1 MPERR
6 SRIATSTLALLSGTT
21 AWLSAGTLAL
31 VSGDAERVA
40 ALPSVVFL
48 ILAMLV
54 AVVAANLARLHLS
67 EAWPL
72 AISFLIWLPFIPGR
86 IPNAFLLWQGPIEGM
101 VWLTVVGGLIY
112 ARTWGSPSGG
122 YPAKAGHH
130 KWIAALA
137 VATLALFAFNQVR

>member
-1 MPERR
+1 MPDPSAGSGSAVSEPSDRQWRTEGRVESAERR

-21 AWLSAGTLAL
+21 AWLSAGTLAV

-48 ILAMLV
+48 ILAILV

-86 IPNAFLLWQGPIEGM
+86 IPNAFLPWQGPI
-101 VWLTVVGGLIY
+101 
-112 ARTWGSPSGG
+112 
-122 YPAKAGHH
+122 AG
-130 KWIAALA
+130 IAW
-137 VATLALFAFNQVR
+137 